1 MPLAPSSQVKHQH
14 PHASLGG
21 ICGLKR
27 RRESNMLGIRG
38 VRRGIHMTASAMART
53 YISVTELVSHPEM
66 LPLNEVAPSNIF
78 CSNTRCE
85 RRRKGG
91 VRARA
96 CLWLPPFQQPIPF
109 PLGKWFNI
117 CTASRDRFIQLGKD
131 VPSYTSPRGPRV
143 PSPRPNP
150 TRRRRPWVVYS
161 ISSAAYRHVRD
172 ETRIPS

>member
-1 MPLAPSSQVKHQH
+1 
-14 PHASLGG
+14 
-21 ICGLKR
+21 
-27 RRESNMLGIRG
+27 MLGIRG

-131 VPSYTSPRGPRV
+131 APYYTSPRGSRV
-143 PSPRPNP
+143 PGPRPNP
-150 TRRRRPWVVYS
+150 TATPVRS
-161 ISSAAYRHVRD
+161 I
-172 ETRIPS
+172 

>member
-1 MPLAPSSQVKHQH
+1 MPVAPSSRAKPLH
-14 PHASLGG
+14 PHASLGA

-27 RRESNMLGIRG
+27 RRESTMLGIRV
-38 VRRGIHMTASAMART
+38 VRRGIHMTASAMTRT
-53 YISVTELVSHPEM
+53 SIVVTELVSHPEM
-66 LPLNEVAPSNIF
+66 SPLNEVAPSNIF